1 MKADRRALHEIP
13 EVLDDLPET
22 KAYVLGILRGMK
34 CEIGEFMESGL
45 TAFFDFGKE
54 TSLAFRCDMD
64 ALRIT
69 ENEQCEYVSTH
80 EGMMHACGHDG
91 HMAMALALARYC
103 NKKKDLPQNI
113 LIIFEP
119 NEEGLGGAENICKTG
134 ILDEKNVQAVFGTHM
149 WPFGEKGVVMTR
161 PGAMMAQ
168 SAEIDVKVRG
178 KSAHAANKGDGIDA
192 INASVEFLHYVYQM
206 RRDETPEG
214 KTTVINMG
222 KFHGGTMRNILAG
235 SVEMNGTMRG
245 YDSKLFRHLQECIS
259 DIADDISKKTGAK
272 FNLHFSAGY
281 PPVLNDAEL
290 YEKILPVLEEEG
302 VVRKEK
308 PEMISD
314 DFSFFGRYKP
324 AIYFFLGTGTNEALH
339 TADFDFDEKVLVA
352 GLAVY
357 IALVNKYTFL

>member
-1 MKADRRALHEIP
+1 
-13 EVLDDLPET
+13 
-22 KAYVLGILRGMK
+22 
-34 CEIGEFMESGL
+34 
-45 TAFFDFGKE
+45 
-54 TSLAFRCDMD
+54 
-64 ALRIT
+64 
-69 ENEQCEYVSTH
+69 
-80 EGMMHACGHDG
+80 
-91 HMAMALALARYC
+91 
-103 NKKKDLPQNI
+103 
-113 LIIFEP
+113 
-119 NEEGLGGAENICKTG
+119 
-134 ILDEKNVQAVFGTHM
+134 
-149 WPFGEKGVVMTR
+149 
-161 PGAMMAQ
+161 
-168 SAEIDVKVRG
+168 
-178 KSAHAANKGDGIDA
+178 
-192 INASVEFLHYVYQM
+192 
-206 RRDETPEG
+206 
-214 KTTVINMG
+214 
-222 KFHGGTMRNILAG
+222 MRNILAG